1 LSFISTQEFNAQ
13 HGDNNDMVNMRL
25 IFLGTSA
32 AAPTPN
38 RGLSSI
44 ALVRGCELILFDAGE
59 GMQRNFI
66 KAGLGMNRKMKI
78 FITHMHADHCVGL
91 LGLLQTMS
99 LQGRQRHVDIY
110 GQPQVAEFIKENM
123 RIINFRLTF
132 DINIHIIN
140 GEGTVVKEKDYQV
153 SCSDAFH
160 SVPAYSYCLTEF
172 DRPGKFDIIEAKR
185 LGIPEG
191 ELYRNLQEGND
202 IVVEGKTITSN
213 QIIGPSR
220 KGRKIGISGDTRPTD
235 KLKSFFKD
243 CDLLVFESTFSH
255 DKYEQAI
262 ESFHSTAK
270 EAASL
275 ANASSVRKLYLTH
288 FSARYH
294 ETSKLVKE
302 AAEMHRSVQ
311 AAEDLKIVEIP
322 YEDDKR

>member
-1 LSFISTQEFNAQ
+1 
-13 HGDNNDMVNMRL
+13 MVNMRL

-44 ALVRGCELILFDAGE
+44 ALVRGSELIIFDAGE

>member
-191 ELYRNLQEGND
+191 ELYRKLQEGND

-275 ANASSVRKLYLTH
+275 ANASPVRKLYLTH